1 MSRPF
6 QHKVD
11 YEGDTDENNCNTDES
26 KPENGNLVI
35 KLDKEE
41 EYK

>member
-11 YEGDTDENNCNTDES
+11 YEGDTDENNHGIDDS
-26 KPENGNLVI
+26 KSDNDDFVRNLE
-35 KLDKEE
+35 K
-41 EYK
+41 